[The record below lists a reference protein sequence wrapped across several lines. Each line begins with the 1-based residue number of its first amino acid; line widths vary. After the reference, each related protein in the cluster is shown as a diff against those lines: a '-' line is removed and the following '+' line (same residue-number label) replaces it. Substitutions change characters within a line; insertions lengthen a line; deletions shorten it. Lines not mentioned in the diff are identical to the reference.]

1 MYLMMVIKRN
11 LFFAIVINSVKRLT
25 DKSRNDV
32 VSGGTSLKFLSSQ
45 NDLMRDEFYLSF

>member
-11 LFFAIVINSVKRLT
+11 LFFAIVNNSVKRLT

-32 VSGGTSLKFLSSQ
+32 VLGGTSLKFLSSQ
-45 NDLMRDEFYLSF
+45 NDLMRDEFYLFF

>member
-1 MYLMMVIKRN
+1 MMVIQRN
-11 LFFAIVINSVKRLT
+11 LFFAIVNNSVKRLT

-45 NDLMRDEFYLSF
+45 NDLMRDEFYCPFNLK